1 MGVEDSIVCSVNIVS
16 GIESAQV
23 GLHLHMPCH
32 DRVLFN
38 CSLVSI
44 FDKDGGNAR
53 LDIPP
58 KKKKIRYPILLLS
71 KKNRDVQFSLARPN
85 SLGSV
90 GSPL

>member
-58 KKKKIRYPILLLS
+58 KK
-71 KKNRDVQFSLARPN
+71 
-85 SLGSV
+85 
-90 GSPL
+90 

>member
-53 LDIPP
+53 LDIQFSCYR
-58 KKKKIRYPILLLS
+58 KKKTRHPILPCQAQ
-71 KKNRDVQFSLARPN
+71 QFGLCWVTA
-85 SLGSV
+85 LTAEATA
-90 GSPL
+90 